1 MAEDCEGQVVPG
13 RVYGRKTP
21 RPLKVEEG
29 HRYKASAAVD
39 KLAEEKLPRFC
50 SELAPIHGM
59 DEDVSVP
66 SYLRTQVPGNLP
78 TGNSGRFA

>member
-13 RVYGRKTP
+13 RLYGRKTP

-39 KLAEEKLPRFC
+39 KLAEEKLPTVLFR
-50 SELAPIHGM
+50 A
-59 DEDVSVP
+59 
-66 SYLRTQVPGNLP
+66 RTDPWD
-78 TGNSGRFA
+78 GRGRINT